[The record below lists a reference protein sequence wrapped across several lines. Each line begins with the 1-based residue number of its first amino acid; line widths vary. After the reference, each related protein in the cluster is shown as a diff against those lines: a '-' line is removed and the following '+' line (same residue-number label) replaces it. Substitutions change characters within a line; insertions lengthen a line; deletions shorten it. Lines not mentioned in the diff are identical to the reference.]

1 MPAEPQRA
9 FSQTQ
14 LVVGAAAG
22 PELLLPATP
31 ANLGAIA
38 SRKTLVGGPNGESIE
53 SDVFS
58 SISR

>member
-1 MPAEPQRA
+1 MPAERA

-14 LVVGAAAG
+14 LVVE
-22 PELLLPATP
+22 PELPATP
-31 ANLGAIA
+31 VNLGAIG
-38 SRKTLVGGPNGESIE
+38 SRKSLVGGPNGESIE